1 MVEYTF
7 KKEACR
13 RLRGFAIA
21 DYVIR
26 SERRTDMKIGI
37 LGAGHIAGVFAGML
51 KHLEEAQRYAVASR
65 NLEKA
70 EAFAAQ
76 YGFEKAYASYEE
88 MLADRE
94 VELVYVATPHS
105 HHYAHMKMCIEAG
118 KHVLCEKAFTVNA
131 KQAEEIFA
139 LADKKGVLVT
149 EAMWTRYMP
158 SRKIINDLLAEG
170 VIGEVKT
177 LTANL
182 DYDISSKERL
192 IRPELA
198 GGALLDVG
206 IYPINF
212 ALMHFGDKIAS
223 VRSVAH
229 LAETGVDGQN
239 VIILSYEDGRLAVL
253 TSGMYGYSDRQGIF
267 YGSKGFMCVDN
278 VNDPLE
284 VKIYNDKQELVR
296 TVSMPEQIN
305 GYEYEMLETIECIKK
320 GAKECPSMP
329 HKDTVEALRIMDGLR
344 REWGVKYPEEI
355 ERI

>member
-1 MVEYTF
+1 
-7 KKEACR
+7 
-13 RLRGFAIA
+13 
-21 DYVIR
+21 
-26 SERRTDMKIGI
+26 MKIGI
-37 LGAGHIAGVFAGML
+37 LGAGNIAGVFAGML
-51 KHLEEAQRYAVASR
+51 EHLEEVQRYAVASR

-70 EAFAAQ
+70 EAFAKQ

-88 MLADRE
+88 MLSDHE

-139 LADKKGVLVT
+139 LAGQKGVLVT
-149 EAMWTRYMP
+149 EAIWTRYMP
-158 SRKIINDLLAEG
+158 SRQIINELLAEG

-182 DYDISSKERL
+182 DYAISDKERL

-206 IYPINF
+206 VYTLNF
-212 ALMHFGDKIAS
+212 ALMHFGNNIANIKS
-223 VRSVAH
+223 TVQ
-229 LAETGVDGQN
+229 LTETGVDGQN
-239 VIILSYEDGRLAVL
+239 AMVLSYEDGRMAVL

-278 VNDPLE
+278 INDPLE
-284 VKIYNDKQELVR
+284 VKIYNEKQELVKA
-296 TVSMPEQIN
+296 VSMPEQIN
-305 GYEYEMLETIECIKK
+305 GYEYELLETIECIKK

-329 HKDTVEALRIMDGLR
+329 HADTVEVLRMMDGLR
-344 REWGVKYPEEI
+344 KEWGVKYPEEI
-355 ERI
+355 ENI